1 MIVSLDTHDC
11 LLVVAG
17 HQVMLAEL
25 LGTFFIVLSYS
36 LSDGHALATALA
48 VIVQVYSLS
57 HVSMG
62 QFNPA
67 VTIGLL
73 ATQAIG
79 VWQAICTI
87 LMQVRVC
94 RLLCCT
100 YRVILLIV
108 NSHTHTSIFP
118 MHACMNRFLVP

>member
-1 MIVSLDTHDC
+1 MHSVVIVWMLVIVSLDTHDC
-11 LLVVAG
+11 LLVVGG

-87 LMQVRVC
+87 LMQVRSC

-100 YRVILLIV
+100 LGL
-108 NSHTHTSIFP
+108 FFE
-118 MHACMNRFLVP
+118 ACC